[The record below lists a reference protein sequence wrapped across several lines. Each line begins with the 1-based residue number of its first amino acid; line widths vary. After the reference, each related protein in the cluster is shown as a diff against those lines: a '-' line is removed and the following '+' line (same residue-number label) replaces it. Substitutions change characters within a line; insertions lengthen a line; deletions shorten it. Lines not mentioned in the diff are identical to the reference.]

1 MSIADSEDLTRL
13 LSLWMLWGPKPRR
26 RRGRSLSRSVLVWT
40 SCQGSGEQEGRRTR
54 RVDISWTICQLEFR
68 LVTTL

>member
-13 LSLWMLWGPKPRR
+13 LPLWMLSDLKPRR
-26 RRGRSLSRSVLVWT
+26 RRGSSLSRSISVWT

-54 RVDISWTICQLEFR
+54 HEDISWTICQLEFR